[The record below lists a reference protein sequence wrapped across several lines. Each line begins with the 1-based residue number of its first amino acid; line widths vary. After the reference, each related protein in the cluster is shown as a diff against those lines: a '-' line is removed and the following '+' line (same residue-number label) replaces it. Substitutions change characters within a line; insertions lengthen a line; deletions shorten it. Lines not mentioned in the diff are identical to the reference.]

1 MDPPSSWKGEEE
13 DDGNK
18 SSENDRSISFI
29 IDDDDDDEEDVDR
42 YNVEMDEEVT
52 SPGLPRPD
60 ESAFASSQP
69 SRWNQ
74 VQSAGPNKELGKRKM
89 PMPPSPSPAPVYKA
103 QARVLSY
110 TPAPPFLSS
119 SSSSSSTAAA
129 TAMGSFSVHQPHHY
143 AAHPHHS
150 VPSFNPE
157 LFRQCATPDPG
168 SSKYEYEYEE
178 EACIGSGSFG
188 EVFRVRGRR
197 DQQLYAIKK
206 SKPFTGKAD
215 KKSKMKEASTMN
227 KLKHPHCVKFVD
239 AWEERASL
247 YIQTELCELGSLKDF
262 MYKHGPLSEDQI
274 WSFLTDMLLGVRH
287 IHDQNL
293 LHLDIKPSNMLLVCL
308 ECRRQFIGDGRA
320 RSRA

>member
-29 IDDDDDDEEDVDR
+29 IDDDDDDEEDIDR

-60 ESAFASSQP
+60 ESAFASTQP

-119 SSSSSSTAAA
+119 TAA
-129 TAMGSFSVHQPHHY
+129 AMGSFSVHQPHHY

-150 VPSFNPE
+150 APSFNPE
-157 LFRQCATPDPG
+157 LFRQCTTP
-168 SSKYEYEYEE
+168 
-178 EACIGSGSFG
+178 
-188 EVFRVRGRR
+188 
-197 DQQLYAIKK
+197 
-206 SKPFTGKAD
+206 
-215 KKSKMKEASTMN
+215 
-227 KLKHPHCVKFVD
+227 
-239 AWEERASL
+239 
-247 YIQTELCELGSLKDF
+247 
-262 MYKHGPLSEDQI
+262 PLLPPQ
-274 WSFLTDMLLGVRH
+274 
-287 IHDQNL
+287 
-293 LHLDIKPSNMLLVCL
+293 PPP
-308 ECRRQFIGDGRA
+308 
-320 RSRA
+320 